1 VAKPLPPTPDYQ
13 FELPIKVVDKQLRES
28 TNFIDCWK
36 AGHFALEA
44 KATDVPEENDGPLRR
59 AYGQVRN
66 YATQLPGTAP
76 AFLMTVDVPRTLVVW
91 EGWNRDWGGFPAG
104 RRIPLATLHERPD
117 DIRLLQDIW
126 TNSAARDPREKA
138 QQVSREIAAKL
149 AELFTAFEGRGHDP
163 ARVFADTN
171 YVQAEPTS
179 GGQAHRA
186 DRLSRPKAGAG
197 IGRRAGADWKS

>member
-1 VAKPLPPTPDYQ
+1 MPPHDLPTAQARLRELAERWAGPPVSERAAFQSWLLDFCDALGVDKPVPPSPDYQ
-13 FELPIKVVDKQLRES
+13 FELPVKVIDRQGRPA

-36 AGHFALEA
+36 AGHFCLEA

-76 AFLMTVDVPRTLVVW
+76 AFLMTVDVPRTLIVW

-117 DIRLLQDIW
+117 GSDRSQ
-126 TNSAARDPREKA
+126 
-138 QQVSREIAAKL
+138 
-149 AELFTAFEGRGHDP
+149 P
-163 ARVFADTN
+163 A
-171 YVQAEPTS
+171 
-179 GGQAHRA
+179 G
-186 DRLSRPKAGAG
+186 
-197 IGRRAGADWKS
+197 